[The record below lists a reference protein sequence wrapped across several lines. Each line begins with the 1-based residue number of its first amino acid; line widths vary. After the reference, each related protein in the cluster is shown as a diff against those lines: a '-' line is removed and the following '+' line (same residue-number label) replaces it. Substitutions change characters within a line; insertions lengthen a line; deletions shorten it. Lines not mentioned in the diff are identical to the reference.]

1 MSGERWSL
9 RNIYLYIVC
18 LITLIM
24 VIVGAAGTVRTIVEF
39 IYPDPGGAMFY
50 PSKVEPAKR
59 EAEIA
64 DFEKQEALQRAQ
76 STRQSALNLAGNVA
90 LVVIA
95 GPLYVYH
102 WRKIE
107 GELDAEDDATPTDF
121 LPGQVS

>member
-39 IYPDPGGAMFY
+39 IYPDPGGSFY
-50 PSKVEPAKR
+50 PYKVEPEKR

-64 DFEKQEALQRAQ
+64 EFEKQEALQRAQ

-95 GPLYVYH
+95 GPLYIYH

-107 GELDAEDDATPTDF
+107 GELDVSDEPTPADAAPR
-121 LPGQVS
+121 QVS

>member
-1 MSGERWSL
+1 MSDSRWSL

-39 IYPDPGGAMFY
+39 VYPDPGGGMLY
-50 PSKVEPAKR
+50 LSKVEPAKQA
-59 EAEIA
+59 AELA
-64 DFEKQEALQRAQ
+64 EFEKQEALQRAQ
-76 STRQSALNLAGNVA
+76 STRQSALSLAGNLA
-90 LVVIA
+90 LVIIA

-107 GELDAEDDATPTDF
+107 GELDADDEAIQADVT
-121 LPGQVS
+121 PGQVS